1 MAKKKVKKAAST
13 SSKEVLV
20 VGSKVRD
27 YVKKKGCMTSSEL
40 IGALNEQVY
49 GLLNCAVSRAKGNGR
64 KTVAARD
71 V

>member
-1 MAKKKVKKAAST
+1 MAKKTVKKAAS
-13 SSKEVLV
+13 KQREVLV
-20 VGSKVRD
+20 VGSKVRE
-27 YVKKKGCMTSSEL
+27 YVKSKGCMTSSEL

-49 GLLNCAVSRAKGNGR
+49 CLLNSAVSRAQGNGR